1 MNQGHNANGK
11 NNGYAHNPPFTQ
23 PAYNIPHY
31 NHLHP
36 TSPIYPIYSNLP
48 HPSQNAEINTLKNEI
63 SNITQLI
70 DKYFDNN
77 DKVYN
82 GIDKLLTDVADI
94 NNKFG
99 KNVKWC
105 DKTNSKIKTLNTK
118 INVLEKQIRNIS
130 RKSQENTENK
140 NKKRFKYYPKHGS
153 LDNNNADKDNDNDDN
168 DNDTNDN
175 HTFDNTEPVNNMPG
189 LGILGSLIE
198 SVNNSGGGLGE
209 SLGGGLG
216 EGLGDDGDNDKEDDD
231 KCINSED
238 EYDYDDGDIFVNDDD
253 IEIDNNFVKLD
264 SNISTIDDIIELG
277 MRFDIPEEELVRK
290 VVKKP
295 KQELKRRILVN
306 PITGMMLISNPKNA
320 KNDKK
325 EDVEKEKESV
335 VQYDSSMELYKYNDK
350 YYSIDPVKLARLVKP
365 LAKLKR
371 MVGLNNIKDT
381 ILNFVTHYLQ
391 QKTHNKMLHTVIEG
405 PPGVGKTRLGKI
417 LAEIYSA
424 MGVIPSSRCK
434 IVTSNDLIGQYQG
447 HTIKKTQKVLDE
459 AEGGVLFIDEAYTLG
474 STRDDSYSRI
484 CINCINENLDKK
496 RKNLIVIFA
505 GYAGALEKLVF
516 SQNEGL
522 RRRFPFKY
530 EMTGYNNEEMKDIFI
545 SFVRKKRLKLD
556 SRISEND
563 LAQLFKKEKNNLN
576 NFGGD
581 LENIINKCQMLCDR
595 ERFGDHPRK
604 RNIITL
610 DIINKSM
617 SEHIKKL
624 GASDLVCNNM
634 YS

>member
-1 MNQGHNANGK
+1 MNQGNTANGK
-11 NNGYAHNPPFTQ
+11 NTGYTNNPQFSHPAPNLYPHNHLPHMSPLY
-23 PAYNIPHY
+23 PVYSGYNIP
-31 NHLHP
+31 
-36 TSPIYPIYSNLP
+36 I
-48 HPSQNAEINTLKNEI
+48 QNTEINTLKNDI
-63 SNITQLI
+63 SNITQFI
-70 DKYFDNN
+70 EKYCDNN
-77 DKVYN
+77 DKVYS
-82 GIDKLLTDVADI
+82 GIDKLLTHITDI
-94 NNKFG
+94 DGRIEENAKRCDKLNLQIKTNNNKI
-99 KNVKWC
+99 N
-105 DKTNSKIKTLNTK
+105 TLT
-118 INVLEKQIRNIS
+118 KQIKYIS
-130 RKSQENTENK
+130 KKNQERKEYNRENNREKNPIKWLPKHNSSEEENK
-140 NKKRFKYYPKHGS
+140 EP
-153 LDNNNADKDNDNDDN
+153 NNPIPD
-168 DNDTNDN
+168 
-175 HTFDNTEPVNNMPG
+175 M
-189 LGILGSLIE
+189 GILSSIIN
-198 SVNNSGGGLGE
+198 SVNNA
-209 SLGGGLG
+209 G
-216 EGLGDDGDNDKEDDD
+216 EGLGETLGEDIDNEKEDEE

-238 EYDYDDGDIFVNDDD
+238 EYDYDDGDIFVNEND
-253 IEIDNNFVKLD
+253 IEIDDQFVRLD
-264 SNISTIDDIIELG
+264 SNISTIDDIIDLG
-277 MRFDIPEEELVRK
+277 KRFDIPEEEITKK
-290 VVKKP
+290 VVKTQ
-295 KQELKRRILVN
+295 KQETKRLVLIN
-306 PITGMMLISNPKNA
+306 PMTGMMRISTPKKAPEN
-320 KNDKK
+320 NKK
-325 EDVEKEKESV
+325 EEEKESV
-335 VQYDSSMELYKYNDK
+335 VQYNSETELYKYNDE
-350 YYSIDPVKLARLVKP
+350 YYSIDPIKLARLVKP
-365 LAKLKR
+365 LSKLKR
-371 MVGLNNIKDT
+371 MVGLENIKDS

-530 EMTGYNNEEMKDIFI
+530 EMKGYNNEEMKDIFI
-545 SFVRKKRLKLD
+545 SFIRKKRLKLD
-556 SRISEND
+556 SNITEKD
-563 LAQLFKKEKNNLN
+563 LAQLFKKEKNNLS

-617 SEHIKKL
+617 AEHIKRS
-624 GASDLVCNNM
+624 GSSDTCSNM